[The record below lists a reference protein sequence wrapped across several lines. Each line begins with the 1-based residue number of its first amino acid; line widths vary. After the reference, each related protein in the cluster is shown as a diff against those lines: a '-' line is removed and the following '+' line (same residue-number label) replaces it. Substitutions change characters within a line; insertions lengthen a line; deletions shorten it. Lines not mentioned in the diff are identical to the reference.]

1 MNEARKKQI
10 LLGLVL
16 ALLAFFAY
24 RQFSGVGAEI
34 GSLAGPYGE
43 RSGSLL
49 AALPVIPSIPWDRLE
64 ASPAGYNPKGR
75 NLFKYGRIKPPPPSA
90 AERAAMRKAR
100 LAEEAARKKAE
111 EDRLRQQRLA
121 AERQKESLKRATAPQ
136 YVAPPR
142 GPAAPAPPP
151 PPPIVTFKFI
161 GYMGPA
167 ENKIAVLVDGE
178 DFYLGRIGEV
188 VNEEFRIVEI
198 GFEWVQVGYTNPL
211 FADQTRRILMGE

>member
-10 LLGLVL
+10 LLGAILV
-16 ALLAFFAY
+16 LLAFFAY
-24 RQFSGVGAEI
+24 RQFSGIGTEI
-34 GSLAGPYGE
+34 GSLAGPSGE

-64 ASPAGYNPKGR
+64 APPTGYNPKGR
-75 NLFKYGRIKPPPPSA
+75 NLFKYGQVKPPPPSA
-90 AERAAMRKAR
+90 SERDAMRRAR

-111 EDRLRQQRLA
+111 EDRLRRQRLA
-121 AERQKESLKRATAPQ
+121 AERQKGNLKRSSAPQ

-142 GPAAPAPPP
+142 SQAPPAPPP
-151 PPPIVTFKFI
+151 PPAVTFKFI
-161 GYMGPA
+161 GYMGPT

-178 DFYLGRIGEV
+178 DFYLGRVGEV

-198 GFEWVQVGYTNPL
+198 GFEWVQVGYTDPL